1 MCCVV
6 VWEDIDIRDMHSGG
20 KYSPVFLY
28 YVAKNNN
35 LREMLH

>member
-6 VWEDIDIRDMHSGG
+6 VWEDIDIRDMYSSGE
-20 KYSPVFLY
+20 YSPVVLY